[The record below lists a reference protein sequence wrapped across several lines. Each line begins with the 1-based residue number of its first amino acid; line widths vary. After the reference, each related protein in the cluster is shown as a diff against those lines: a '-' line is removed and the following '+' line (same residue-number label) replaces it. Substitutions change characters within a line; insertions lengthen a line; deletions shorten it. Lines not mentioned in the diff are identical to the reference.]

1 MSGGDWKDL
10 YSAASS
16 GDLEL
21 VRFHLR
27 GGIDPDYVHPEYQC
41 TVLVAAIVN
50 GHEDVALALLDAGA
64 DPKQYSELDELTP
77 SQAAEQRGLAT
88 LVDCLSNRA
97 APARRRPRRQ
107 RPGR

>member
-10 YSAASS
+10 YAAAST
-16 GDLEL
+16 GDVEL

-27 GGIDPDYVHPEYQC
+27 NGIDPDYVHPEYQC

-64 DPKQYSELDELTP
+64 DPTLYSELDDLTP
-77 SQAAEQRGLAT
+77 VQAARRHRMGRVEDRLSRDSSRG
-88 LVDCLSNRA
+88 RA
-97 APARRRPRRQ
+97 
-107 RPGR
+107 

>member
-27 GGIDPDYVHPEYQC
+27 GGVDPSYVHPEYQC
-41 TVLVAAIVN
+41 TVLVAAILN
-50 GHEDVALALLDAGA
+50 GHEDVVLELLDAGA
-64 DPKQYSELDELTP
+64 DPAQHSELDDLTP
-77 SQAAEQRGLAT
+77 AQAARRHGMVRVEDRLSRDSSRGR
-88 LVDCLSNRA
+88 V
-97 APARRRPRRQ
+97 
-107 RPGR
+107 